1 MQYINMIIII
11 TTIIIITVIIINNND
26 NNNIYVTLCSVGK
39 TAECYCMLLYVA
51 VIHCTPVLSRM
62 VPEARSIGGQPQQCI
77 NFPLGHNGAAGGVGE
92 KYDGR

>member
-11 TTIIIITVIIINNND
+11 TTIIIITVIIIRIIRIIIIIIINNNN

-51 VIHCTPVLSRM
+51 NPLYSCV
-62 VPEARSIGGQPQQCI
+62 VPHGP
-77 NFPLGHNGAAGGVGE
+77 
-92 KYDGR
+92 